1 MKTTLRKVVEAYR
14 ALGDAKVTKL
24 DNGEVL
30 KVVKGRKVMRA
41 VAEDYEAFLKDVTEK
56 MKPEGWDELVADA
69 RKWEQEG
76 EKTTIGEA
84 RRKEVNRALVDYQMK
99 VDAAVKGELE
109 REVEV
114 DIEKLTEDSLTK
126 ILVENGWEVKKLDE
140 LEVMM

>member
-76 EKTTIGEA
+76 EKTTIGEV

-126 ILVENGWEVKKLDE
+126 ILIENGWEVKKMDE